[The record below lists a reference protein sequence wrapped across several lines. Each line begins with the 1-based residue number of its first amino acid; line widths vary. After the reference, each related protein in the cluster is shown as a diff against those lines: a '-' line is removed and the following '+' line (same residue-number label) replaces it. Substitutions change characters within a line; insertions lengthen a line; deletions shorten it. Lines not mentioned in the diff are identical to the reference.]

1 MIQRDNALRMMLQL
15 VVAGTLAGASVA
27 LAHHSFSMFDMTKK
41 VTLDATVTEF
51 QWTNPHVYIE
61 VDVPDGTGPAKHWSV
76 ELGSPSILLKG
87 GWKHNDLKKGDK
99 ATIIVSPL
107 KNGMSGGFL
116 EQITLSDGRVL
127 GNGPGRGPQGPQT
140 K

>member
-1 MIQRDNALRMMLQL
+1 MIKKESPLRMILQ
-15 VVAGTLAGASVA
+15 VVAVATLAGASLA
-27 LAHHSFSMFDMTKK
+27 LAHHSFTMFDMTKK

-76 ELGSPSILLKG
+76 EMGSPSILLKG
-87 GWKHNDLKKGDK
+87 GWKHNILKKGDR
-99 ATIIVSPL
+99 ATLIVSPL
-107 KNGMSGGFL
+107 KNGQSGGFL

-127 GNGPGRGPQGPQT
+127 GNGPGRGPQ

>member
-1 MIQRDNALRMMLQL
+1 MIQKESPLRMVLQ
-15 VVAGTLAGASVA
+15 VAVAGILAGASLAV
-27 LAHHSFSMFDMTKK
+27 AHHSFSMFDMTKK

-61 VDVPDGTGPAKHWSV
+61 VDVANGTGPAKHWSV

-87 GWKHNDLKKGDK
+87 GWKHNILKKGDK
-99 ATIIVSPL
+99 ATLIISPL
-107 KNGMSGGFL
+107 KNGQSGGFL
-116 EQITLSDGRVL
+116 EQITLSDGRKL
-127 GNGPGRGPQGPQT
+127 GNGPGRGPQ

>member
-1 MIQRDNALRMMLQL
+1 MPLKVTFAMAAALL
-15 VVAGTLAGASVA
+15 LAA
-27 LAHHSFSMFDMTKK
+27 LPMAAHHSFSMFDMTKK
-41 VTLDATVTEF
+41 VTLDGAVVTEF

-61 VDVPDGTGPAKHWSV
+61 VDVADGTGPAKHWSV

-127 GNGPGRGPQGPQT
+127 GNGPGRGPQP